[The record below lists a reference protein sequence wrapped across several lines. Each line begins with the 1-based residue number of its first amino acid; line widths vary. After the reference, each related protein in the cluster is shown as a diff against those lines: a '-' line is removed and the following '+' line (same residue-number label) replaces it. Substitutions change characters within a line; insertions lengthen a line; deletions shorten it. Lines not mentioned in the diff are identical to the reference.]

1 MMKAKTFLVVGGFA
15 LCLLSGCTH
24 YESEPTFGKVP
35 TSCAGMII
43 KRMRCSCES
52 IGVVVMREENTRK
65 NKRICCTKNCP
76 KHFVTRKWMR

>member
-35 TSCAGMII
+35 D
-43 KRMRCSCES
+43 
-52 IGVVVMREENTRK
+52 
-65 NKRICCTKNCP
+65 
-76 KHFVTRKWMR
+76 HFVTRKWMR